1 MKKVLVLYYSRG
13 GSTAEMAKLIS
24 RGVESIDGAESILR
38 TVPEVSETSEAT
50 SPKVPDSGAPFVS
63 LDELKSC
70 DALALGSPTRFGNMA
85 APLKY
90 WLTPNQQYPKSVEIL
105 FFAGPLL
112 FFIRGILHAR
122 RYTMVVITM
131 VSFAYILMGVWYIL
145 SVDEKIYGYL
155 LLGFSFSFIFNYIQ
169 LLYISI

>member
-1 MKKVLVLYYSRG
+1 MDI
-13 GSTAEMAKLIS
+13 T
-24 RGVESIDGAESILR
+24 ILWR
-38 TVPEVSETSEAT
+38 
-50 SPKVPDSGAPFVS
+50 
-63 LDELKSC
+63 
-70 DALALGSPTRFGNMA
+70 ALAALGILGLIILIVVWNS
-85 APLKY
+85 

-122 RYTMVVITM
+122 RYTLVVITM

-155 LLGFSFSFIFNYIQ
+155 LLGFSFLMFLGSLMHVWVMDKREKLAYPERFKKKK
-169 LLYISI
+169 SKRK